1 MVKIIPDKELGEGTY
16 GKVMLFVCIDE
27 KSGKKLNDTKYA
39 AKLIKNSKY
48 KQNLE
53 LSNNEINF
61 LLKFNNEN
69 IVKCFGFHIFNSN
82 TYILLEYCNGGD
94 LHEIFDKYK
103 TLKNVK
109 SFDEKIVQKIL
120 RDILNALS
128 CLSRNSIIHRD
139 LKLGNIL
146 VSFKNEEDKL
156 DLNLLDATYKLCDF
170 GLATYSSDISSY
182 KAMDGGTPGFQSPS
196 NFCLGLKDKF
206 GNDKGIDIW
215 ALGIIS
221 AILLTGEN
229 PFVTNKQFL
238 VRSYQL
244 NLENKG
250 YYTIDINEKPI
261 SFEALCFLDFT
272 LKINPNDRYISE
284 ELEYTRFITRNPDKF
299 TYISKDNYKQILPEK
314 YIDKNKENSIILYAN
329 RREKLYDEDL
339 KYVNY

>member
-1 MVKIIPDKELGEGTY
+1 MVKLIPDKTLGEGSF
-16 GKVMLFVCIDE
+16 GKVVLFNCFDE
-27 KSGKKLNDTKYA
+27 KSGQQLKNTKYA
-39 AKLIKNSKY
+39 AKLIKNSNN
-48 KQNLE
+48 KQYLE
-53 LSNNEINF
+53 LGNNEINF

-69 IVKCFGFHIFNSN
+69 IVKCFGFQIFNSN

-94 LHEIFDKYK
+94 LHEIFYSYK
-103 TLKNVK
+103 KKKGVNY
-109 SFDEKIVQKIL
+109 FDEKIVQKII
-120 RDILNALS
+120 RDVLNALS
-128 CLSRNSIIHRD
+128 CLSRNSIIHHD

-146 VSFKNEEDKL
+146 VSFKNEEDKF
-156 DLNLLDATYKLCDF
+156 DLNLLDATYKICDF
-170 GLATYSSDISSY
+170 GLATYSSDKPPY
-182 KAMDGGTPGFQSPS
+182 KAVDGGTIGFMSPS
-196 NFCLGLKDKF
+196 SFCLGQKDKF

-229 PFVTNKQFL
+229 PFVTNQQF
-238 VRSYQL
+238 VYRSYQL

-250 YYTIDINEKPI
+250 YYTIDLEHKPI